1 MVNKGLMT
9 ILAMAVLSLLLAV
22 AGISVASDDTTKAT
36 GQQTDMNQGEN
47 VQTGMTNSGE
57 AHQQATD
64 TVDLA
69 AKVLQNYTDAADENI
84 PAAVLQNAV
93 GVMIVPDVIKAGLI
107 AGGRHGT
114 GVLLARNENEWSL
127 PVFVSITGGSL
138 GVQAGVESSD
148 LILVFNE
155 QESLQRIMEGEDFTL
170 GADAAAV
177 AGLTGVKGNVST
189 KDAAVMVY
197 QNVEGLFAGA
207 SLTGSVITLS
217 QDATK
222 VFYNLDEASIRGYY
236 GDEEKL
242 SQSIIEGEKK
252 GSQSQANLQV
262 PPSAEEL
269 QRALQTYANR

>member
-1 MVNKGLMT
+1 
-9 ILAMAVLSLLLAV
+9 
-22 AGISVASDDTTKAT
+22 
-36 GQQTDMNQGEN
+36 MNQGEN
-47 VQTGMTNSGE
+47 VQTGMTDSGE
-57 AHQQATD
+57 AQQQATD

-69 AKVLQNYTDAADENI
+69 AKVLKNYTGAADENI

-177 AGLTGVKGNVST
+177 AGSTGVKGNVST
-189 KDAAVMVY
+189 KDAGVMVY

-207 SLTGSVITLS
+207 SLAGSVITLS

-222 VFYNLDEASIRGYY
+222 AFYNLDEASIRGYY